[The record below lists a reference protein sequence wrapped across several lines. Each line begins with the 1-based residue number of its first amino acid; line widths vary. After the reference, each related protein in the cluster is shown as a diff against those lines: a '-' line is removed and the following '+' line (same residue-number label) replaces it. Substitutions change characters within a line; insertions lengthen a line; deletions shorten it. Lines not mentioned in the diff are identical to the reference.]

1 MSEVSTKETRWE
13 TRKYLTKT
21 KEGGKRG
28 KGEQKRHEVQKT
40 NGKMT
45 DLSLTMLI
53 IILNVN

>member
-28 KGEQKRHEVQKT
+28 KGEQKRHEV
-40 NGKMT
+40 
-45 DLSLTMLI
+45 
-53 IILNVN
+53 